1 MAVPSVPIP
10 FQRRTGIGAVTVTAI
25 RATEA
30 GVLAGLIVKRSVLG
44 LNRAAPAPTHNE
56 TQMGF

>member
-1 MAVPSVPIP
+1 MTVPSVPIP
-10 FQRRTGIGAVTVTAI
+10 FQRRTGIGVVTVTVTAI

-44 LNRAAPAPTHNE
+44 LN
-56 TQMGF
+56 

>member
-25 RATEA
+25 RATVA
-30 GVLAGLIVKRSVLG
+30 GVLADLIVKRSVLG
-44 LNRAAPAPTHNE
+44 LN
-56 TQMGF
+56 